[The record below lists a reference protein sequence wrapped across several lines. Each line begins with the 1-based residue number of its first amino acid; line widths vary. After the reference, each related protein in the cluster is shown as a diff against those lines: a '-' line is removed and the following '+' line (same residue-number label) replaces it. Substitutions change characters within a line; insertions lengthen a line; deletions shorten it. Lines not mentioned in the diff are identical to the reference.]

1 MYFLDLI
8 VGLIGGEFMIDLFAK
23 PANTR
28 QFLNPSFSHPYHCKK
43 DIPYS
48 QSLRL
53 NRVFSDNERFDKSFD
68 DLKSCLMTKKM

>member
-23 PANTR
+23 PANTQ

-53 NRVFSDNERFDKSFD
+53 KRVFSDNERFDKSFD
-68 DLKSCLMTKKM
+68 DLKSCLMKKKM